1 MVSGF
6 VNMIDMTTRK
16 VVNFLQMYRHAGE
29 PEGMWEMFAGS
40 HFGNQVFTNDSFF
53 RWYLSSV
60 NGEPLSD
67 LEQIMVDLCGD
78 AVYNDT
84 ILFEVCW

>member
-1 MVSGF
+1 MLEVT
-6 VNMIDMTTRK
+6 IRK
-16 VVNFLQMYRHAGE
+16 VVSFTELCRVTDMDREFRTLFFTKN
-29 PEGMWEMFAGS
+29 
-40 HFGNQVFTNDSFF
+40 FGNQVFTNDS
-53 RWYLSSV
+53 YYCYILSSV
-60 NGEPLSD
+60 NGEPLTD